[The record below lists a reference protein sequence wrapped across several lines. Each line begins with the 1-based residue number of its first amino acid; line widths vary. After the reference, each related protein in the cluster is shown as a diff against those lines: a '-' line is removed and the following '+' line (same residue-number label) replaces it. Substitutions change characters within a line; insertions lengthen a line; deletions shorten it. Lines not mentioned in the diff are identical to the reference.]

1 MVFGTGF
8 VEPGGTQAVL
18 ESIGALGLDGTT
30 NFLDIGASLCGSAR
44 AITTSFGAYVT
55 AMDLDADLVAA
66 GLSQIRDVHLHKKV
80 DVSILDL
87 EHSGFRENRNAGTMI
102 RNTLTYYYDKLA
114 LIDACAV
121 SIKPGGQL
129 LIEDRF
135 LSYQSDTA
143 PFEQWHAGEGV
154 EIFPTDLR
162 KARPRPGRIGAGRQI
177 DQRHHHDI
185 HVFAARRLGG
195 FHDPYRAARNI
206 AGSGRQGDGRNGA
219 LGAPAHPAQVRK
231 SVHPAHHRPQ
241 AVGGAGRLG
250 RLHAC
255 PRVDS
260 RPARGYRPAASKP
273 RKTPG
278 SGSVAMKVLNS
289 LKSAKRRDRACR
301 VVRRRGRV
309 YVINKKNP
317 RFKAR
322 QG

>member
-66 GLSQIRDVHLHKKV
+66 GLSQIRDVHLDKKV

-154 EIFPTDLR
+154 EIFPTDLEKLGR
-162 KARPRPGRIGAGRQI
+162 DLVELGLAVRSTNDITMAYMSSLLGAWGGVGLVWADGPLQGRILSRRQGRAGEGGNAPHGTMSRNPTSGAFPWQYPRLRRLRPSIFPACLLGSSRRPPGCSHCVARSFVPSRAPRRPRRSAGA
-177 DQRHHHDI
+177 
-185 HVFAARRLGG
+185 
-195 FHDPYRAARNI
+195 
-206 AGSGRQGDGRNGA
+206 
-219 LGAPAHPAQVRK
+219 
-231 SVHPAHHRPQ
+231 
-241 AVGGAGRLG
+241 
-250 RLHAC
+250 
-255 PRVDS
+255 
-260 RPARGYRPAASKP
+260 
-273 RKTPG
+273 
-278 SGSVAMKVLNS
+278 
-289 LKSAKRRDRACR
+289 
-301 VVRRRGRV
+301 
-309 YVINKKNP
+309 
-317 RFKAR
+317 
-322 QG
+322 

>member
-1 MVFGTGF
+1 MPPRTDRAAQAGASGEAEPAATAAMDEATPGRWPEARLRLFQMVFGTGF

-66 GLSQIRDVHLHKKV
+66 GLSQIRDVHLDKKV

-154 EIFPTDLR
+154 EIFPTDLE
-162 KARPRPGRIGAGRQI
+162 KLGRDLVELGLAVRSTNDITMAYMSSLLGAWGDFTTHIEQHGISPDLAGKVMEEAERW
-177 DQRHHHDI
+177 
-185 HVFAARRLGG
+185 ARRLTVLRSG
-195 FHDPYRAARNI
+195 DLCIQRIIAR
-206 AGSGRQGDGRNGA
+206 
-219 LGAPAHPAQVRK
+219 
-231 SVHPAHHRPQ
+231 
-241 AVGGAGRLG
+241 
-250 RLHAC
+250 
-255 PRVDS
+255 
-260 RPARGYRPAASKP
+260 KP
-273 RKTPG
+273 
-278 SGSVAMKVLNS
+278 
-289 LKSAKRRDRACR
+289 
-301 VVRRRGRV
+301 
-309 YVINKKNP
+309 
-317 RFKAR
+317 
-322 QG
+322 